1 MRSFIQTI
9 RLSDEVTTYSI
20 IKLSPPYRVQY
31 VQYLSQTGVLADDT
45 GIHEAIHHGTGS
57 GNEHLE
63 DYRHFN
69 SIYEWVLDISRA

>member
-1 MRSFIQTI
+1 
-9 RLSDEVTTYSI
+9 
-20 IKLSPPYRVQY
+20 VQY